1 MQILIPQKKSKEL
14 AKINILNGYI
24 GFAIAVLFVYLLK
37 ENRYL
42 GKIWVTL
49 LIGFVFSNYYIKKIN
64 KYLKFNFNIDHIK
77 YITNYSI
84 PSISHNLS
92 GVILAQF
99 DRIMINN
106 IESTASA
113 GLYSLRY
120 NIGKLLLMVNNSMMA
135 ALNLNYYK
143 KYINTNQIG
152 EGNHHN
158 V

>member
-1 MQILIPQKKSKEL
+1 M
-14 AKINILNGYI
+14 AKINILNRYI

-42 GKIWVTL
+42 GKIWATL

-135 ALNLNYYK
+135 ALNLNY
-143 KYINTNQIG
+143 
-152 EGNHHN
+152 
-158 V
+158 